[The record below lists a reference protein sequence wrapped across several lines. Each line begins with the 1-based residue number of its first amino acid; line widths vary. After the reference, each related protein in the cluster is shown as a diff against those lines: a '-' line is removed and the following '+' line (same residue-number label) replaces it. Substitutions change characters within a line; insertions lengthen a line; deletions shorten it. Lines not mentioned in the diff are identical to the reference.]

1 MLNILEVFIFCIKFI
16 KLHHHYF
23 TNNLKTNIMK
33 GIILLF
39 FTFFFYV
46 NNTQAS
52 CGCEELTVKKAY
64 EKSDL
69 IFTGKLINKEIL
81 SEEIKAPKIAQK
93 QLYTRVLYTF
103 EIEKLYKGK
112 VQKRTIKIQAKY
124 NNINFVK
131 GRKYLVYAYLS
142 KYLLT
147 NNFYINGEKVTPF
160 LATDNCTKSRELR
173 FVEKKE
179 LKKLK
184 KRAKREH

>member
-1 MLNILEVFIFCIKFI
+1 
-16 KLHHHYF
+16 
-23 TNNLKTNIMK
+23 MK

-39 FTFFFYV
+39 FTLFFHV
-46 NNTQAS
+46 NSIQAS
-52 CGCEELTVKKAY
+52 CGCDEVSLKKAY

-69 IFTGKLINKEIL
+69 IFTGELIKKEIK

-93 QLYTRVLYTF
+93 QKYTRVIYTF
-103 EIEKLYKGK
+103 KIEKLIKGK
-112 VQKRTIKIQAKY
+112 LQSKIVVIQSKY

-131 GRKYLVYAYLS
+131 GRKYLVYAYMS

-147 NNFYINGEKVTPF
+147 NNFYINGEKVPPF

-184 KRAKREH
+184 KLAKRQ

>member
-1 MLNILEVFIFCIKFI
+1 
-16 KLHHHYF
+16 
-23 TNNLKTNIMK
+23 MK

-39 FTFFFYV
+39 FAVFF
-46 NNTQAS
+46 NINSTQAS
-52 CGCEELTVKKAY
+52 CGCGEISLKKAY
-64 EKSDL
+64 EQSDL
-69 IFTGKLINKEIL
+69 IFTGKLIKKQIK

-93 QLYTRVLYTF
+93 QRYTRMIYTF
-103 EIEKLYKGK
+103 EIERMYKGK
-112 VQKRTIKIQAKY
+112 LQSKIVIIESKY
-124 NNINFVK
+124 NNINFEK

-179 LKKLK
+179 LKKL
-184 KRAKREH
+184 AKFNRRNR

>member
-1 MLNILEVFIFCIKFI
+1 
-16 KLHHHYF
+16 
-23 TNNLKTNIMK
+23 MK

-39 FTFFFYV
+39 FTFFLYV
-46 NNTQAS
+46 NSIQAS
-52 CGCEELTVKKAY
+52 CGCEELTVKEAY
-64 EKSDL
+64 KKSDVVF
-69 IFTGKLINKEIL
+69 IGKLVKKETL
-81 SEEIKAPKIAQK
+81 SEEIKAPKIDQK
-93 QLYTRVLYTF
+93 QLYTRMLYTF

-112 VQKRTIKIQAKY
+112 MQKKRIKIQTRY
-124 NNINFVK
+124 HNINFEK
-131 GRKYLVYAYLS
+131 GRKYLVYAYMS

-184 KRAKREH
+184 KYAKKSN